1 MTTDDI
7 NQLIEVGRFP
17 VACKQPELIETHI
30 SWVILCDEFVY
41 KIKKPVHYSFLDFST
56 IQKRHHFCQEEIRL
70 NWRLTFNIYLDIV
83 PVKTNQGLVSLDK
96 GPGKIIDYAIRM
108 RRLPAERQ
116 MNRLVANH
124 EVDEENMDRLA
135 KHIAAFHL
143 KAGVVKLHDGTEIGV
158 KFNDLALEREY
169 LLKHLKKSTAE
180 LVDKAIAI
188 SNTFLARHQQLLIN
202 RVERGYIRDVHGDL
216 HARNVFLLPE
226 PVIFDCI
233 EFNSTYRQI
242 DLLNE
247 IAFMAMDLEAAGRN
261 DLSQLFVDHYCNAYG
276 LTLTEDETKLL
287 NYFKM
292 YRANVRAKVN
302 CLRARSAVSDVVRQS
317 ALGESSKYLE
327 LMGRYFELVQ

>member
-7 NQLIEVGRFP
+7 NQLIEGGRFP

-56 IQKRHHFCQEEIRL
+56 IQKRHHYCQEEIRL

-83 PVKTNQGLVSLDK
+83 PVQTNQGLVNLGK

-124 EVDEENMDRLA
+124 EVDEEDMDRLA

-143 KAGVVKLHDGTEIGV
+143 KAGAIKLHDGNKIGV

-180 LVDKAIAI
+180 LVDKAVAI

-216 HARNVFLLPE
+216 HTRNVFLLPE

-247 IAFMAMDLEAAGRN
+247 IAFMAMDLEAAGKN

-327 LMGRYFELVQ
+327 LMSRYFELVQ